1 MWIIKAELDRETEE
15 DSGDS
20 GTFQVI
26 RLVDD
31 RDDDVTHLV
40 DQGKHFQ
47 SMEELKGMILQSI
60 AKTLQVEEM

>member
-15 DSGDS
+15 DSGES
-20 GTFQVI
+20 STFQVI

-31 RDDDVTHLV
+31 RDDDVTYLV

-47 SMEELKGMILQSI
+47 SVEELKAMILQSI

>member
-1 MWIIKAELDRETEE
+1 MWIIKAELDRETGE
-15 DSGDS
+15 DAGAG

-40 DQGKHFQ
+40 DQGKHFH
-47 SMEELKGMILQSI
+47 SMEELKERILESI